1 MNELSQHYR
10 TLLGLNDSW
19 SVDEVDLNLGA
30 SRVLIRLS
38 HVGGKLECPEC
49 GDACSRA
56 DTAPERRWRHLD
68 TMQFQTEIAASIPRC
83 RCAKCGVKTIAIPWA
98 DKHSRFTWM
107 FEVMAIRVL
116 QAAANV
122 QRAADLLQLSWDRTH
137 SIIKRAVKRG
147 LERRK
152 LEEVRYVG
160 IDEKSFGKGQDYIS
174 LMTDLGVHRVL
185 EVVPG
190 RTIESCDGLWET
202 LEEDQKTKIL
212 AVSMDMWQAFM
223 SSTEKNVPD
232 AEIVHDKFHVSK
244 YLNEAVDKVRR
255 KENKK
260 LLSDGDEQ
268 LKGTRQMWLFNEE
281 NLDEER
287 LAKLETAIG
296 RDLQTG
302 VAWSIKE
309 NFRDFWDYILS
320 TTAEKFFQ
328 RWYAWAQSSEL
339 GPIKKVADMLNRH
352 LDGLLS
358 YFRYS
363 ITNAVTEGF
372 NSRIQSIKSAARG
385 FRCFENYRARI
396 LFYCG
401 KLDLMPNRRH

>member
-1 MNELSQHYR
+1 L
-10 TLLGLNDSW
+10 
-19 SVDEVDLNLGA
+19 
-30 SRVLIRLS
+30 
-38 HVGGKLECPEC
+38 
-49 GDACSRA
+49 DAGSKPA
-56 DTAPERRWRHLD
+56 
-68 TMQFQTEIAASIPRC
+68 IA
-83 RCAKCGVKTIAIPWA
+83 V
-98 DKHSRFTWM
+98 
-107 FEVMAIRVL
+107 
-116 QAAANV
+116 
-122 QRAADLLQLSWDRTH
+122 
-137 SIIKRAVKRG
+137 
-147 LERRK
+147 
-152 LEEVRYVG
+152 
-160 IDEKSFGKGQDYIS
+160 
-174 LMTDLGVHRVL
+174 
-185 EVVPG
+185 
-190 RTIESCDGLWET
+190 
-202 LEEDQKTKIL
+202 
-212 AVSMDMWQAFM
+212 

-255 KENKK
+255 QENKK
-260 LLSDGDEQ
+260 LLSEGDEQ

-281 NLDEER
+281 NLDEDR
-287 LAKLETAIG
+287 LAKLEAAID

-309 NFRDFWDYILS
+309 NFREFWDYTLS
-320 TTAEKFFQ
+320 TTAEKFFEH
-328 RWYAWAQSSEL
+328 WYTWAKGSEL
-339 GPIKKVADMLNRH
+339 SPIKKVADMLNRH